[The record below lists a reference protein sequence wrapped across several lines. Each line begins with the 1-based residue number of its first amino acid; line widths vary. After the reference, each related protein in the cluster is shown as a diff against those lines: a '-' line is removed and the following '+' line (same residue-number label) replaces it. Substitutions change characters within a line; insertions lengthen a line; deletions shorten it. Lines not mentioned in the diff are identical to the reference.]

1 MRVLLA
7 LLVAAQNPVVPA
19 PPPPPS
25 PTPDTAHLVI
35 VATTDVHGRVLGWDY
50 VHDVAAPGGL
60 ARAATIL
67 ETLRAQYPDQVVL
80 VDAGDLIEGNLFA
93 AYFARR
99 DQERP
104 HPLVDALN
112 AMQYDA
118 ATPGN
123 HDFDFGPSVLA
134 RALQDAT
141 YRYVSANVY
150 RGGTDTLLYA
160 PYSVIE
166 RAGVKVG
173 ITGFTTPGVMVWD
186 RGPLGGRVRVRR
198 IEETAPAALQ
208 RLEQAGAEVR
218 VVLIHSGLGEPASYD
233 TTGVGAENAALSLAG
248 IVPRPDVVIVG
259 HTHREVRDYVVNG
272 VHFVQ
277 PKNGALSLAVV
288 QVWLTREPGTGDRGP
303 GAYRVTSVR
312 EDLLPLTSTPE
323 LPRFTRRFAAA
334 HERVRTWAAT
344 PLGSAGPG
352 FSGRFAR
359 AEDTPLL
366 DFINEVQRRR
376 AGADLSAAA
385 DFDLDAGLPEGEVRM
400 RDVAGIYPYENTLRA
415 VRISGR
421 QLREYL
427 EHAARYFRTYQPGA
441 PIVDDSVPGSNYD
454 VVSGAN
460 YDVDLSQPP
469 GQRIPGAA
477 GARSGRGPT
486 GGPGA
491 GRPRSN
497 RGSTRSHGRAAAPP
511 SGSTAATRCRGP
523 CSPTSV
529 SGCRRSRRST
539 RSASTL
545 RRSATTSSTGRSIR
559 CGPGWRGRSIAF
571 SPPTSPTRAA
581 RRGRSGPSRGR

>member
-7 LLVAAQNPVVPA
+7 RLLAAQNPVVPA

-288 QVWLTREPGTGDRGP
+288 HVWLTREPGTGDRGP

-312 EDLLPLTSTPE
+312 AALLPLTS
-323 LPRFTRRFAAA
+323 
-334 HERVRTWAAT
+334 
-344 PLGSAGPG
+344 
-352 FSGRFAR
+352 
-359 AEDTPLL
+359 
-366 DFINEVQRRR
+366 
-376 AGADLSAAA
+376 
-385 DFDLDAGLPEGEVRM
+385 
-400 RDVAGIYPYENTLRA
+400 
-415 VRISGR
+415 
-421 QLREYL
+421 
-427 EHAARYFRTYQPGA
+427 QPGA

-469 GQRIPGAA
+469 GQRI
-477 GARSGRGPT
+477 RGL
-486 GGPGA
+486 A
-491 GRPRSN
+491 FRGRPVQPTDSFTLALASYRQEGGGGYTMLQGAPVVYD
-497 RGSTRSHGRAAAPP
+497 RGESIRDLLAQEIGKVGTIAAPP
-511 SGSTAATRCRGP
+511 YYTPSWSILPPAREAVHLAFAPAAPPVRQRDSTVLRVLAINDFHGALEARIWPWSDGRPVGGAAALKP
-523 CSPTSV
+523 
-529 SGCRRSRRST
+529 
-539 RSASTL
+539 
-545 RRSATTSSTGRSIR
+545 
-559 CGPGWRGRSIAF
+559 
-571 SPPTSPTRAA
+571 
-581 RRGRSGPSRGR
+581 

>member
-166 RAGVKVG
+166 RAGGKVG
-173 ITGFTTPGVMVWD
+173 MPGFTTAGVMVW
-186 RGPLGGRVRVRR
+186 
-198 IEETAPAALQ
+198 
-208 RLEQAGAEVR
+208 
-218 VVLIHSGLGEPASYD
+218 
-233 TTGVGAENAALSLAG
+233 
-248 IVPRPDVVIVG
+248 
-259 HTHREVRDYVVNG
+259 
-272 VHFVQ
+272 
-277 PKNGALSLAVV
+277 
-288 QVWLTREPGTGDRGP
+288 DRGP

-312 EDLLPLTSTPE
+312 ADLLPLTSTPE

-427 EHAARYFRTYQPGA
+427 EHAGRYFRTYQPGA
-441 PIVDDSVPGSNYD
+441 PIVDDSVPASNYD

-460 YDVDLSQPP
+460 YDLDLSQPP
-469 GQRIPGAA
+469 GQRI
-477 GARSGRGPT
+477 RGL
-486 GGPGA
+486 A
-491 GRPRSN
+491 FRGRPVQPTDSFTLALASYRQEGGGGYTMLQGAPVVYD
-497 RGSTRSHGRAAAPP
+497 RGESIRALLAQEIGKVGTITAPPYYTPSWSILPPAREAVHLAFAPAAPP
-511 SGSTAATRCRGP
+511 VSQRDSTVLRVLAINDFHGALEARIWPWSDGRPVGGAAALKPWLDSLARAC
-523 CSPTSV
+523 
-529 SGCRRSRRST
+529 GCTTVRLDGGDEMQG
-539 RSASTL
+539 TL
-545 RRSATTSSTGRSIR
+545 LSNFSFGLPAIATLN
-559 CGPGWRGRSIAF
+559 AF
-571 SPPTSPTRAA
+571 GT
-581 RRGRSGPSRGR
+581 